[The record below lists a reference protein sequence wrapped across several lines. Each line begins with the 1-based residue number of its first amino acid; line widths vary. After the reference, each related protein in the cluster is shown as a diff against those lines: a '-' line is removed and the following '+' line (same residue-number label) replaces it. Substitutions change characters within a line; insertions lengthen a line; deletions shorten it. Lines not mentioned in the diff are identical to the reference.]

1 MGVGVTTLYVRVLSI
16 FGPESGFAISV
27 TVPNSVGVIVKLM
40 LVVSFSRSKLLRS
53 SIPPPEILTWN
64 LPFELRSNVSVNGSE
79 GVFIGP

>member
-1 MGVGVTTLYVRVLSI
+1 M
-16 FGPESGFAISV
+16 
-27 TVPNSVGVIVKLM
+27 KLM